1 MMPLALRLRIG
12 VLLLICSHAGCAW
25 LGWTLRDRS
34 ADLAVASARAAQQVS
49 RADAAQ
55 AAHQQDLANARA
67 GARAESQRLATQAE
81 CTQQFNALQR
91 DIDTHAKTPGRDRGN
106 ADAEFVRI
114 WRQANAGGALPH

>member
-1 MMPLALRLRIG
+1 MTPLALRLRIG
-12 VLLLICSHAGCAW
+12 LLLLIGSHAGCAW

-34 ADLAVASARAAQQVS
+34 AELAHANSETVQQAARADS
-49 RADAAQ
+49 AQ

-81 CTQQFNALQR
+81 RTRQFNALQR

-114 WRQANAGGALPH
+114 WRQANAGGALPR

>member
-1 MMPLALRLRIG
+1 MTPLALRLRIG
-12 VLLLICSHAGCAW
+12 LLLLIGSHAGCAW

-34 ADLAVASARAAQQVS
+34 AELAHANTEAVQQAARA
-49 RADAAQ
+49 DNAQ

-81 CTQQFNALQR
+81 RIRQFNALQR

-114 WRQANAGGALPH
+114 WRQANAGGALPR

>member
-1 MMPLALRLRIG
+1 MTTLALRLRIG
-12 VLLLICSHAGCAW
+12 LLLLIGSHAGCAW

-34 ADLAVASARAAQQVS
+34 AELAHVNTETAEQAARADS
-49 RADAAQ
+49 AQ

-67 GARAESQRLATQAE
+67 GARAESQRLAMQAE
-81 CTQQFNALQR
+81 RTRQFNALQR

-114 WRQANAGGALPH
+114 WRQANAGGALPR